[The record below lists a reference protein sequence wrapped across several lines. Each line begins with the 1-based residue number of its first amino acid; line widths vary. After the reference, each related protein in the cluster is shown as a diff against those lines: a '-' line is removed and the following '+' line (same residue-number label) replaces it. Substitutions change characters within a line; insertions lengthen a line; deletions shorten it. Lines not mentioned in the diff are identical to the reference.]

1 MSGNDFEP
9 VTSKSTRPGTK
20 ELRLHTGSPGG
31 YLTAAAVREWFDDV
45 EAVTLAVDREHSQLG
60 IHPGADGPG
69 DTFTLSKSDY
79 DNANVAVKT
88 AFRTLGVEC
97 DDLEQRWRFPLEE
110 DGRYIVADV
119 SQLVEAVTGAVH
131 CNTCGQRFDSEQA
144 KKGHYTS
151 SHNDPKESL
160 EETDP
165 DAVGE
170 PFPGGESV

>member
-1 MSGNDFEP
+1 MSDDFEP
-9 VTSKSTRPGTK
+9 VTNKSTRRGTK
-20 ELRLHTGSPGG
+20 QLRLHENSPGG
-31 YLTAAAVREWFDDV
+31 YLTAAAVREYFDDV
-45 EAVTLAVDREHSQLG
+45 DVVTLAVDSEHSRLG
-60 IHPGADGPG
+60 ISAGGDGPG
-69 DTFTLSKSDY
+69 DAYSLSKSDW
-79 DNANVAVKT
+79 DNATVAVKT
-88 AFRTLGVEC
+88 AFQTLGVEC

-131 CNTCGQRFDSEQA
+131 CNTCGQRFDSERA

-160 EETDP
+160 EGTDP